1 MKDVKKDKFLS
12 IRLVRFLMKV
22 TGFWPAE
29 SKTEK
34 RLMNGVL
41 SYTICICSTA
51 LWLEATEIY
60 LGKGDFYALTYTA
73 CSSMPVVIIMLK
85 IIFFLRYRKE
95 LLNVLKYTQDNFW
108 YAQYDEYGSKILE
121 NMGKNESDRILAF
134 NVWIGI
140 PTTVSPNFEI
150 IFTLEISALIHCGVC
165 FCCFDNL
172 LGLLNLHTAG
182 QFKILQHRLR
192 NILKKVEQTDIVRL
206 LDEKQKQKVYEKLRE
221 CVILHHELIW
231 YSEKME
237 QIFMYTTLCQLLV
250 SGIMLCVAGFQVFL
264 ARGTLVRRL
273 IFIAHTNG
281 CFVQLFVV
289 TLTATDLMNE
299 SRAVGD
305 AAYNANWQVLSHEE
319 NRRVRKAVLMIMIR
333 SARACSISAGGFFP
347 VSLETFMAVYINDY
361 SLSLGK
367 CAPIFL
373 LVSIMGFH
381 LYRNGSAIRMHL
393 RPWRRKKITRFDMT
407 RSKEYQSV
415 NITRLFMK
423 VVGLWYVETPKER
436 LLLRVAFGYAVWAI
450 VFAILVEGV
459 DLYHCLG
466 DFYAVTSNLCATL
479 LLIMIL
485 VKLGS
490 FMFYR
495 DIIMDLIHFA
505 EKNFWGVTYDEA
517 SAQIL
522 EAYDKLGMTMIYT
535 FTLIVYIGT
544 FNYIF
549 APFFEPQE
557 KNKTEKVLPFKL
569 WIDFPYHSPYYEI
582 TYTIQSLSTLH
593 SGICTFCF
601 DNFVST
607 FNIHA
612 AAQLKILAHKVQV
625 ITEHCVEDTMDQKR
639 PLETDV
645 LTFKKLR
652 DCVKQHFTLICY
664 VRNMQRVFAIILL
677 GQLLLS
683 SVVICFGGF
692 QFLAT
697 DVIIRKCIFAFHFVG
712 GLIQLLIYTWTCN
725 DIIVQSTAISDAAYN
740 SKWYLLPDNDLGRTV
755 KRGLITIMIRA
766 HRPCMLTA
774 GNFAVMSLDT
784 FMGVSMT

>member
-1 MKDVKKDKFLS
+1 
-12 IRLVRFLMKV
+12 MKV
-22 TGFWPAE
+22 VGFWPAE

-34 RLMNGVL
+34 RLLNGIL
-41 SYTICICSTA
+41 SYTICMCSTA
-51 LWLEATEIY
+51 LYVEVTEVY

-95 LLNVLKYTQDNFW
+95 LMNMLKYTEDNFW
-108 YAQYDEYGSKILE
+108 FAQYDEYGRKILE
-121 NMGKNESDRILAF
+121 KINKKGLILMCTFTFFVQGTVCTYMLTPILENIGKNESDRILPF

-150 IFTLEISALIHCGVC
+150 IFTIEISALVHCGIC

-172 LGLLNLHTAG
+172 LGLINLHTAG
-182 QFKILQHRLR
+182 QFKILQHRLKT
-192 NILKKVEQTDIVRL
+192 ILKKVEQTDTIRS
-206 LDEKQKQKVYEKLRE
+206 LDEKQKQKVYEKLKE
-221 CVILHHELIW
+221 CVILHHKLIW

-237 QIFMYTTLCQLLV
+237 QIFMYPTLCQLLV
-250 SGIMLCVAGFQVFL
+250 SGVMLCVAGFQVFL
-264 ARGTLVRRL
+264 GQGTLVRRL

-281 CFVQLFVV
+281 CFIQLFVV

-305 AAYNANWQVLSHEE
+305 AAYNTNWQVLSYEE
-319 NRRVRKAVLMIMIR
+319 NRGIRKAILMIMTR
-333 SARACSISAGGFFP
+333 SVRACSISAGGFFP
-347 VSLETFMAVYINDY
+347 VSLETFMA
-361 SLSLGK
+361 
-367 CAPIFL
+367 
-373 LVSIMGFH
+373 
-381 LYRNGSAIRMHL
+381 
-393 RPWRRKKITRFDMT
+393 RRKKITRFGMT
-407 RSKEYQSV
+407 RSKEYRSV

-436 LLLRVAFGYAVWAI
+436 LFLRVAFGYAVWAI

-459 DLYHCLG
+459 DLYHCIG

-479 LLIMIL
+479 LLIMVL

-495 DIIMDLIHFA
+495 DMIMDLIQFA
-505 EKNFWGVTYDEA
+505 EKNFWGVTYDK
-517 SAQIL
+517 SDTQIL
-522 EAYDKLGMTMIYT
+522 EGYDKLGMTMIYT
-535 FTLIVYIGT
+535 FTFIVYVAT

-549 APFFEPQE
+549 APFFEPRE
-557 KNKTEKVLPFKL
+557 KNETEKILPFKL

-582 TYTIQSLSTLH
+582 TYIIQSLSTMH

-612 AAQLKILAHKVQV
+612 AAQLKILAHKVEV
-625 ITEHCVEDTMDQKR
+625 IAEHCIEDMIDQKC
-639 PLETDV
+639 PLATDV
-645 LTFKKLR
+645 AILTFKKLR
-652 DCVKQHFTLICY
+652 DCVKQHLTLICY

-683 SVVICFGGF
+683 SIVICFGGF

-740 SKWYLLPDNDLGRTV
+740 SKWYLLPNNDLGRTV
-755 KRGLITIMIRA
+755 KRGLITVMIRA
-766 HRPCMLTA
+766 RRPCILTA

-784 FMGVSMT
+784 FMGILSTAMSYFTLLRQMSEDNV

>member
-1 MKDVKKDKFLS
+1 MKNVKKDKFLS

-22 TGFWPAE
+22 VGFWPAE

-34 RLMNGVL
+34 RLLNGIL
-41 SYTICICSTA
+41 SYTICMCSTA
-51 LWLEATEIY
+51 LYVEVTEVY

-95 LLNVLKYTQDNFW
+95 LMNMLKYTEDNFW
-108 YAQYDEYGSKILE
+108 FAQYDEYGRKILE
-121 NMGKNESDRILAF
+121 KINKKENIGKNESDRILPF

-150 IFTLEISALIHCGVC
+150 IFTIEISALVHCGIC

-172 LGLLNLHTAG
+172 LGLINLHTAG
-182 QFKILQHRLR
+182 QFKILQHRLKT
-192 NILKKVEQTDIVRL
+192 ILKKVEQTDTIRS
-206 LDEKQKQKVYEKLRE
+206 LDEKQKQKVYEKLKE
-221 CVILHHELIW
+221 CVILHHKLIW

-237 QIFMYTTLCQLLV
+237 QIFMYPTLCQLLV
-250 SGIMLCVAGFQVFL
+250 SGVMLCVAGFQVFL
-264 ARGTLVRRL
+264 GQGTLVRRL

-281 CFVQLFVV
+281 CFIQLFVV

-305 AAYNANWQVLSHEE
+305 AAYNTNWQVLSYEE
-319 NRRVRKAVLMIMIR
+319 NRGIRKAILMIMTR
-333 SARACSISAGGFFP
+333 SVRACSISAGGFFP
-347 VSLETFMAVYINDY
+347 VSLETFMAVNLV
-361 SLSLGK
+361 LSTAASYFALLRKFVDTIIVCHPAQGK
-367 CAPIFL
+367 CANFP
-373 LVSIMGFH
+373 
-381 LYRNGSAIRMHL
+381 A
-393 RPWRRKKITRFDMT
+393 RRKKITRFGMT
-407 RSKEYQSV
+407 RSKEYRSV

-436 LLLRVAFGYAVWAI
+436 LFLRVAFGYAVWAI

-459 DLYHCLG
+459 DLYHCIG

-479 LLIMIL
+479 LLIMVL

-495 DIIMDLIHFA
+495 DMIMDLIQFA
-505 EKNFWGVTYDEA
+505 EKNFWGVTYDK
-517 SAQIL
+517 SDTQIL
-522 EAYDKLGMTMIYT
+522 EGYDKLGMTMIYT
-535 FTLIVYIGT
+535 FTFIVYVAT

-549 APFFEPQE
+549 APFFEPRE
-557 KNKTEKVLPFKL
+557 KNETEKILPFKL

-582 TYTIQSLSTLH
+582 TYIIQSLSTMH

-612 AAQLKILAHKVQV
+612 AAQLKILAHKVEV
-625 ITEHCVEDTMDQKR
+625 IAEHCIEDMIDQKC
-639 PLETDV
+639 PLATDV
-645 LTFKKLR
+645 AILTFKKLR
-652 DCVKQHFTLICY
+652 DCVKQHLTLICY
-664 VRNMQRVFAIILL
+664 VRNMQR
-677 GQLLLS
+677 
-683 SVVICFGGF
+683 
-692 QFLAT
+692 AT

-740 SKWYLLPDNDLGRTV
+740 SKWYLLPNNDLGRTV
-755 KRGLITIMIRA
+755 KRGLITVMIRA
-766 HRPCMLTA
+766 RRPCILTA

-784 FMGVSMT
+784 FMGVSATQLLKIFSKKFICYKL